1 MDSSQLKTLKA
12 IQQHLALTCKE
23 RGWDK
28 KSVEKVFMYL
38 TEELGELA
46 KEVRNQA
53 TPNKADKA
61 KLELEL
67 ADVFNYVLEIAN
79 RYDIDLAAAYA
90 KKSAINE
97 KRDWVETD

>member
-1 MDSSQLKTLKA
+1 MKSTQITLSE
-12 IQQHLALTCKE
+12 IQKRLDQTCKE

-53 TPNKADKA
+53 TAGKADKE

-67 ADVFNYVLEIAN
+67 ADVFNYLLEIAN

-97 KRDWVETD
+97 KRDWAETD

>member
-1 MDSSQLKTLKA
+1 MPLNSLAD
-12 IQQHLALTCKE
+12 IQKHLAATCKE
-23 RGWDK
+23 REWDK

-53 TPNKADKA
+53 TPGKANKE

-67 ADVFNYVLEIAN
+67 ADVFNYLLEIAN
-79 RYDIDLAAAYA
+79 RYDIDLAEAYR

-97 KRDWVETD
+97 KRDWAETD